1 MPCKSVVAGGAPGWC
16 ILRPSFSAN
25 LAEVPG
31 CQRPAELCLMP
42 RGQRGLSTS
51 LVIHFRDSHV
61 KPCTSQYCNDTR
73 AILQLLPGASGPGA
87 AIALAAAWLCYSDA
101 KAHYMLPA
109 ASSGFQLLGSRSHIS
124 STRPKVE
131 HIWNPENETE
141 QSVRVFQDQNR
152 RVALRLIPSLQDLCD
167 FSCACFFFM
176 SCCVPLCS
184 LSDATTVPE
193 AHATSS
199 AVLPSIRTKYGLC
212 EFRSGVL
219 LFIAF
224 HA

>member
-1 MPCKSVVAGGAPGWC
+1 MH
-16 ILRPSFSAN
+16 I
-25 LAEVPG
+25 
-31 CQRPAELCLMP
+31 
-42 RGQRGLSTS
+42 T
-51 LVIHFRDSHV
+51 
-61 KPCTSQYCNDTR
+61 
-73 AILQLLPGASGPGA
+73 ILQRHTCNPATSSRRFRARRRHCFGCCLALLLGRESS
-87 AIALAAAWLCYSDA
+87 LY
-101 KAHYMLPA
+101 